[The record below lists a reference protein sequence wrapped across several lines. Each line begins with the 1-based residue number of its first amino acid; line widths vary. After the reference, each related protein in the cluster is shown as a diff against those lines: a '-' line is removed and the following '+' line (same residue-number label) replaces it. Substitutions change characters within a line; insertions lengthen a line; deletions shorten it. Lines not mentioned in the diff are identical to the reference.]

1 MVRGIAIP
9 AEAYRS
15 LHNVAFFR
23 EWPEELLMNAAASC
37 TVIDAR
43 ADQDVVRQGQVLDGL
58 YVIASGEIAIG
69 VQNRDGRRY
78 VRRYAGRD
86 QVYGLVSMFDGK
98 PTPQFFSTRVT
109 SRLIFVPKAVVLEA
123 LQRHP
128 VLWWG
133 VVDWWTEM
141 HRGLLAGLHE
151 MAFDTLRVR
160 LVRSLLAYAR
170 QFGMHELPATPLELR
185 INQEELAR
193 LLGMT
198 RQSVSREVKGLER
211 DGLIEIVYG
220 GLVLKAPHE
229 LVRLVELGS
238 G

>member
-1 MVRGIAIP
+1 MAQGIVIP
-9 AEAYRS
+9 AETYRT
-15 LHNVAFFR
+15 LRNVSFFR
-23 EWPEELLMNAAASC
+23 AWPEELLMDAAAVC

-43 ADQDVVRQGQVLDGL
+43 AEEDVVRQGQVLDGL

-69 VQNRDGRRY
+69 VQNHDGRRY

-86 QVYGLVSMFDGK
+86 QVYGLVSMFDRK
-98 PTPQFFSTRVT
+98 PTPQFFSARVTTRV
-109 SRLIFVPKAVVLEA
+109 IFVPRAVVLAA
-123 LQRHP
+123 LDRHP
-128 VLWWG
+128 ALWWN
-133 VVDWWTEM
+133 VVEWWTAM

-151 MAFDTLRVR
+151 IAFDTLRVR

-185 INQEELAR
+185 INQDELAR

-211 DGLIEIVYG
+211 DGLIAIIYG
-220 GLVLKAPHE
+220 GVVLKAPHE
-229 LVRLVELGS
+229 LVRLVERGS